1 MYIRVIDLCTIQIDS
16 MKYFRYSFFWLCFSI
31 IVFAASAQPK
41 NSLSVNLTCQAT
53 AYPFGKFIGMFNRPF
68 HPGVELGWSKT
79 IRTQPRREWFREF
92 KAGYFYHRFVQHGI
106 PLYMQYG
113 MRYKIVERFQLSAAL
128 GAGYFNSIPATAVF
142 KLNDNGDY
150 VKAKGIGRPQAMA
163 AFTLSTSF
171 RINADVSKPV
181 LLQWQYQQRMQM
193 PFVRSYV
200 PLLPYVQMA
209 LGFSFPF
216 NKYEK

>member
-1 MYIRVIDLCTIQIDS
+1 
-16 MKYFRYSFFWLCFSI
+16 MKYFMHWFFCLWFSI
-31 IVFAASAQPK
+31 IVFAASAQQK
-41 NSLSVNLTCQAT
+41 NSLSVILTGQAT

-68 HPGVELGWSKT
+68 HPGAEFGWSKT
-79 IRTQPRREWFREF
+79 IRTQPRHEWFREL

-113 MRYKIVERFQLSAAL
+113 LRYKIFERFQLSAAL
-128 GAGYFNSIPATAVF
+128 GAGYFHSIPATAVF

-150 VKAKGIGRPQAMA
+150 INAKAIGRPQAIA
-163 AFTLSTSF
+163 AFTLGTSF
-171 RINADVSKPV
+171 RINTDVSNPV
-181 LLQWQYQQRMQM
+181 LIQWQYQQRMQM

-209 LGFSFPF
+209 LGVSFPF
-216 NKYEK
+216 SKYEK